1 MSNVRDEE
9 MLPFLKDFRAAAP
22 YIRAHRGK
30 TFVIVFGG
38 EAMRSR
44 KLPELV
50 EDVVLLHS
58 LGVRLVLVAGSR
70 PQIERRITERGGEPR
85 YHGGLRITD
94 DDALAAAKEAA
105 GVNRVELERLLTV
118 SLPGSPMA
126 GARVR
131 VAAGN
136 FVTARPWGVLDGV
149 DLRHTG
155 RVRRVDAD
163 AIRQRLDDD
172 AIVILTPLGYSLTGE
187 AFNLSTPELAAETA
201 AALGAEKLIAL
212 AEAKTWNEKGER
224 IGELTL
230 DQLEARLVSKRPIA
244 TDLRLHLDAAA
255 LAVRRGVHRAHV
267 LPRKADGALLRE
279 LFTREGIGTLV
290 SREPYEDVRAARPG
304 DVPALMQLLAP
315 LAAKGVLVHR
325 PREVLENDIE
335 RFRVLER
342 DGLILACAALY
353 PYPGD
358 DTGELACLAVHPDHQ
373 SGGRGAAMLQAIER
387 EASLLKLGSLF
398 VLTTQSHH
406 FFQAHGFVPV
416 PPSRLPAARPAYDRR
431 RRSKVLAKELNAGA
445 AAGLRGATG

>member
-1 MSNVRDEE
+1 MSDT
-9 MLPFLKDFRAAAP
+9 PFLEDFRRAAP

-44 KLPELV
+44 KLAELV
-50 EDVVLLHS
+50 QDVVLLHS

-70 PQIERRITERGGEPR
+70 PQIERRIAERGGESR

-94 DDALAAAKEAA
+94 SDALAAAKEAA

-136 FVTARPWGVLDGV
+136 FVTARPFGVIEGV
-149 DLRHTG
+149 DLQSTG
-155 RVRRVDAD
+155 RVRRVDAE

-201 AALGAEKLIAL
+201 VALGAEKLVAL
-212 AEAKTWNEKGER
+212 AEAKTWSEGGER
-224 IGELTL
+224 IGALTL
-230 DQLEARLVSKRPIA
+230 AQLDQRLATKRRMA
-244 TDLRLHLDAAA
+244 ADLRLHLEAAA
-255 LAVRRGVHRAHV
+255 LAIRGGVRRAHV
-267 LPRKADGALLRE
+267 LSRKAPGALLRE

-290 SREPYEDVRAARPG
+290 SREPYEDVRPALPR
-304 DVPALMQLLAP
+304 DVPALLQLLEP
-315 LAAKGVLVHR
+315 LAEQGVLVHR

-335 RFRVLER
+335 SFRVLER
-342 DGLILACAALY
+342 DGLVLACAAFY
-353 PYPGD
+353 PFVGD
-358 DTGELACLAVHPDHQ
+358 GTAELACLAVHPDHQ
-373 SGGRGAAMLQAIER
+373 GHGRGEAMLRAVER
-387 EASLLKLGSLF
+387 EAKELGLGSLF

-406 FFQAHGFVPV
+406 FFQQHEFVPAPTSAL
-416 PPSRLPAARPAYDRR
+416 PPSRVAYDRK
-431 RRSKVLAKELNAGA
+431 RRSKVLTKALSGGGAGA
-445 AAGLRGATG
+445 LPGDGD

>member
-1 MSNVRDEE
+1 MSES
-9 MLPFLKDFRAAAP
+9 PFLEDFRLAAP

-30 TFVIVFGG
+30 TFVVVFGG

-50 EDVVLLHS
+50 QDVVLLHS

-70 PQIERRITERGGEPR
+70 PQIERRIAERGGESR
-85 YHGGLRITD
+85 YHDGLRITD
-94 DDALAAAKEAA
+94 ADALAAAKEAA

-136 FVTARPWGVLDGV
+136 FVTARPCGVLDGV
-149 DLRHTG
+149 DFQSTG
-155 RVRRVDAD
+155 RVRRVDAE

-201 AALGAEKLIAL
+201 VALGAEKVIAL
-212 AEAKTWNEKGER
+212 AEAKTWTEGGER
-224 IGELTL
+224 IGALTL
-230 DQLEARLVSKRPIA
+230 AELDARLGGKRRITA
-244 TDLRLHLDAAA
+244 DLRLHLEAAA
-255 LAVRRGVHRAHV
+255 LAIRGGVRRAHV
-267 LPRKADGALLRE
+267 LPRKADGALVRE
-279 LFTREGIGTLV
+279 LFTREGIGTLI
-290 SREPYEDVRAARPG
+290 SREPYEDVRRALPR
-304 DVPALMQLLAP
+304 DVPALLQLLEP
-315 LAAKGVLVHR
+315 LADQGVLVHR

-342 DGLILACAALY
+342 DGLILACAAIY
-353 PYPGD
+353 PYPTDG
-358 DTGELACLAVHPDHQ
+358 TAELACLAVSSEHR
-373 SGGRGAAMLQAIER
+373 SNGRGEAMLGAIER
-387 EASLLKLGSLF
+387 EAKELGLASLF

-406 FFQAHGFVPV
+406 FFRQHGFVPA
-416 PPSRLPAARPAYDRR
+416 PPSALPATRPPYDRK
-431 RRSKVLAKELNAGA
+431 RRSKVLTKKVSGGAGA
-445 AAGLRGATG
+445 APPSGAG

>member
-1 MSNVRDEE
+1 MSES
-9 MLPFLKDFRAAAP
+9 PFLEDFRLAAP

-44 KLPELV
+44 KLFALV
-50 EDVVLLHS
+50 QDVVLLHS

-70 PQIERRITERGGEPR
+70 PQIERRIAERGGESR
-85 YHGGLRITD
+85 YHQGLRITD
-94 DDALAAAKEAA
+94 ADALAAAKEAA

-136 FVTARPWGVLDGV
+136 FVTARPCGVIDGV
-149 DLRHTG
+149 DLQSTG
-155 RVRRVDAD
+155 RVRRVDAE

-201 AALGAEKLIAL
+201 VALGAEKLLAL
-212 AEAKTWNEKGER
+212 TEAKTWAER
-224 IGELTL
+224 GQRVSELTL
-230 DQLEARLVSKRPIA
+230 AELDARLASKRRLA
-244 TDLRLHLDAAA
+244 ADLRLHLEAAA
-255 LAVRRGVHRAHV
+255 LAIRGGVERAHV
-267 LPRKADGALLRE
+267 IARKAEGALLRE
-279 LFTREGIGTLV
+279 LFTRDGIGTLV
-290 SREPYEDVRAARPG
+290 SREPYEDVRRAQPP
-304 DVPALMQLLAP
+304 DVPALLQLLEP
-315 LAAKGVLVHR
+315 LADQGVLVHR

-342 DGLILACAALY
+342 DGLILACAAIY
-353 PYPGD
+353 PYPSEG
-358 DTGELACLAVHPDHQ
+358 TAELACLAVHDEHR
-373 SGGRGAAMLQAIER
+373 GKGRGEAMLRAIER
-387 EASLLKLGSLF
+387 EAKELGLRSLF

-406 FFQAHGFVPV
+406 FFRQHGFTHAPA
-416 PPSRLPAARPAYDRR
+416 SKLPAGRPAYDRKR
-431 RRSKVLAKELNAGA
+431 KSKVLTKTINGGGGA
-445 AAGLRGATG
+445 APRDGTG